1 MPAVGGALFMT
12 RTSLLT
18 KAAVLIMAGIL
29 ILSGYLVQRRKHVHS
44 GGER

>member
-1 MPAVGGALFMT
+1 MT

-18 KAAVLIMAGIL
+18 KAAVLILAG
-29 ILSGYLVQRRKHVHS
+29 ILSGYLVQRRKHEHS